1 MTLDVYLDT
10 QDLSRLF
17 KGRSESDRE
26 ILDKLLAY
34 KASGAARYVFSFWH
48 VLEFIQKPERGYE
61 AEHRRKAKF
70 LYDLCGQNALAHH
83 DDILSGTPDLQTRAI
98 WIPRSS
104 IKTLTFDYKRLFA
117 EAVDSRPGLNRKQRR
132 TLKSGS
138 VSGRLMGMAA
148 NLETYIERDLPITEK
163 FKSEKTLTKFIR
175 GEISDEEFGLRLAEL
190 FCSPPVFYDQWYAD
204 GRRDHLLSDMAREMG
219 SKLISSLDKAQKI
232 LPSFMEARRELKRA
246 RANYY
251 NAKRKLL
258 EMGLETDFD
267 EARFKKMP
275 ALDVDELLADMAIEE
290 RFRYLKHYFWK
301 VARGSPYK
309 ANDAIDLL
317 HLFYVPDVDLMRC
330 DIGMYNIMSD
340 CKYFEESKLVA
351 KLGQLPDRIDEK
363 LAAS

>member
-17 KGRSESDRE
+17 KGQSDSDQE
-26 ILDKLLAY
+26 ILEKLFAFKL
-34 KASGAARYVFSFWH
+34 SGAARFVFSFWH
-48 VLEFIQKPERGYE
+48 VLEFIQKPEPGYE

-83 DDILSGTPDLQTRAI
+83 EDILRGAPDLQTRAI

-104 IKTLTFDYKRLFA
+104 IKKLTFDYRRSFA
-117 EAVDSRPGLNRKQRR
+117 EAVDKRPGLNRKQRR

-138 VSGRLMGMAA
+138 VSGRVMSMAA
-148 NLETYIERDLPITEK
+148 NLESYIEQDLPITEK
-163 FKSEKTLTKFIR
+163 FKSEKTLTRFIR

-190 FCSPPVFYDQWYAD
+190 FCSPPVFYDQWYTD

-219 SKLISSLDKAQKI
+219 IKLIASLEKAQNI
-232 LPSFMEARRELKRA
+232 LPSLMEMRRELKRA

-251 NAKRKLL
+251 NSKRRLL
-258 EMGLETDFD
+258 EMGLQPNFD
-267 EARFKKMP
+267 ETRFKKIP
-275 ALDVDELLADMAIEE
+275 SIDVDELLSGMAIEE
-290 RFRYLKHYFWK
+290 RFHYLKHYFWK
-301 VARGSPYK
+301 VAKGNPYK

-330 DIGMYNIMSD
+330 DIGMYNIMRD
-340 CKYFEESKLVA
+340 CKYFDGRKLVA
-351 KLGQLPDRIDEK
+351 KLVQLPDRIDAK